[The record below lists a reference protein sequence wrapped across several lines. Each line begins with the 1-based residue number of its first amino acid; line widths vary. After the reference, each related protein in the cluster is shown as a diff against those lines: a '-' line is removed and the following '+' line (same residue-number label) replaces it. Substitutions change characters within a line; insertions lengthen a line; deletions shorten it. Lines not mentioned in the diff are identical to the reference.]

1 MKLKKLEIT
10 NFRCF
15 ESLSIDFDEQLTV
28 LVAKNGQG
36 KSSVLDAI
44 RIGLWPFVSGFD
56 LARNPGNEAA
66 NKINIDDVRIER
78 IKHDSTIHHDQAVY
92 DDMKRQLPCEIS
104 LQADFEGALG
114 AEFSGHEQL
123 MKTQPW
129 KRFRNSEAKS
139 TKTKDNAFSE
149 FVKKIAS

>member
-15 ESLSIDFDEQLTV
+15 ESLSIDLDEQLTV

-66 NKINIDDVRIER
+66 NNISVDDVRMEK
-78 IKHDSTIHHDQAVY
+78 IKHNSTILMIKKHDMMLWHGNFRA
-92 DDMKRQLPCEIS
+92 KLLCRLI
-104 LQADFEGALG
+104 LKALWVLNFQTMNG
-114 AEFSGHEQL
+114 L
-123 MKTQPW
+123 
-129 KRFRNSEAKS
+129 
-139 TKTKDNAFSE
+139 
-149 FVKKIAS
+149 

>member
-15 ESLSIDFDEQLTV
+15 ESLSIDLDEQLTV

-56 LARNPGNEAA
+56 LAQIQVMRRVTISTLMMYGC
-66 NKINIDDVRIER
+66 ER
-78 IKHDSTIHHDQAVY
+78 ISMIDKYVMIQAALY
-92 DDMKRQLPCEIS
+92 DDNETTISCAKLLCRLILKALWVLNFRTMKGL
-104 LQADFEGALG
+104 
-114 AEFSGHEQL
+114 
-123 MKTQPW
+123 
-129 KRFRNSEAKS
+129 
-139 TKTKDNAFSE
+139 
-149 FVKKIAS
+149 